1 MTTEIVTWKKFFV
14 FFLIIF
20 IIAVVLSLLV
30 TISQKVPLGEKVAVV
45 QVTGM
50 IVDAA
55 NTIEE
60 LKGYSKDS
68 SVKAIVLRINSPG
81 GAVAPAQE
89 IYHEILKVKEKK
101 KVIASMGTVAASGGY
116 YIAAPADRIIANAG
130 TLTGSIGVIMELP
143 NVSGLME
150 KIGVE
155 TQVIKSGRHK
165 DLASVFKSLTPKERE
180 ILQTVLDDVHDQFIE
195 AVSNARG
202 MKFEDIKKLADG
214 RIFTGKK
221 ALELGLI
228 DELGNMEDAIM
239 LAGKLSGIE
248 GEPEVVTKKEKFSIF
263 DMLKGQL
270 PEKIF
275 GSAFSG
281 IQLKYLL
288 KL

>member
-1 MTTEIVTWKKFFV
+1 MKKFFV

-20 IIAVVLSLLV
+20 IIAIVLSLLV
-30 TISQKVPLGEKVAVV
+30 TFSQRVPLGEKVAVV
-45 QVTGM
+45 EVTGM
-50 IVDAA
+50 IVDSAG
-55 NTIEE
+55 TIEE
-60 LKGYSKDS
+60 LKDYAKDA

-89 IYHEILKVKEKK
+89 IYNEILKVKQKK
-101 KVIASMGTVAASGGY
+101 KVVASMGAVAASGGY
-116 YIAAPADRIIANAG
+116 YIAAPADRIVANAG

-150 KIGVE
+150 KIGIQ

-165 DLASVFKSLTPKERE
+165 DLASVFKELTPKERE
-180 ILQTVLDDVHDQFIE
+180 ILQVVLDDVHDQFIE
-195 AVSNARG
+195 AVSTARD

-214 RIFTGKK
+214 RIFTGRK

-239 LAGKLSGIE
+239 VAGRLSGIK
-248 GEPEVVTKKEKFSIF
+248 GEPEVVTRKEKFSVF
-263 DMLKGQL
+263 DLLRGQL
-270 PEKIF
+270 PERIF

-281 IQLKYLL
+281 IELKYLL

>member
-1 MTTEIVTWKKFFV
+1 MKKIFV
-14 FFLIIF
+14 FFSIIF

-30 TISQKVPLGEKVAVV
+30 TFSQKVSLGEKVAVIE
-45 QVTGM
+45 VTGM
-50 IVDAA
+50 IVDAS
-55 NTIEE
+55 NTIDE
-60 LKGYSKDS
+60 LKDYAKDA
-68 SVKAIVLRINSPG
+68 SVKAIILRINSPG

-89 IYHEILKVKEKK
+89 IYNEILKVKEKK
-101 KVIASMGTVAASGGY
+101 KVIVSMGAVAASGGY
-116 YIAAPADRIIANAG
+116 YIAAPADRIVANPG

-150 KIGVE
+150 KIGIQ

-165 DLASVFKSLTPKERE
+165 DLASVFKSLTPQERE
-180 ILQTVLDDVHDQFIE
+180 ILQAVLDDVHDQFIE
-195 AVSNARG
+195 AVSQARD
-202 MKFEDIKKLADG
+202 MKFDDIKELADG

-239 LAGKLSGIE
+239 IAGKLSGIT
-248 GEPEVVTKKEKFSIF
+248 GEPHVVTRKEKFSIF
-263 DMLKGQL
+263 DLLKGQF
-270 PEKIF
+270 PEKLF

-288 KL
+288 KF

>member
-1 MTTEIVTWKKFFV
+1 MKKFFV
-14 FFLIIF
+14 FFSIIV

-30 TISQKVPLGEKVAVV
+30 TVSQKVPLGEKVAVV

-214 RIFTGKK
+214 ARTR
-221 ALELGLI
+221 A
-228 DELGNMEDAIM
+228 D
-239 LAGKLSGIE
+239 
-248 GEPEVVTKKEKFSIF
+248 
-263 DMLKGQL
+263 
-270 PEKIF
+270 
-275 GSAFSG
+275 
-281 IQLKYLL
+281 
-288 KL
+288 